1 MIRIVTFD
9 KQSPITLE
17 QIQTA
22 LTAYDLELKAAPNDS
37 FLVVSTLLPE
47 IVSPPESTLDND
59 STIEEVVVNA
69 STHQFQ
75 MMYINSSLSSDR
87 ENLSK
92 KPAIANDALRVSSR
106 LPGSANN
113 GVSARSAIRGG
124 RDVLIGEGNRDVV

>member
-1 MIRIVTFD
+1 MYRCIRSLLLFLSFSAFAEVTRSLKDFLQAANSAGYNILFSSALVRPYYQITFD

-69 STHQFQ
+69 SAHQFQ
-75 MMYINSSLSSDR
+75 MMYINSSLSIDR
-87 ENLSK
+87 AGK
-92 KPAIANDALRVSSR
+92 
-106 LPGSANN
+106 
-113 GVSARSAIRGG
+113 
-124 RDVLIGEGNRDVV
+124 